1 MRKNKGMK
9 LAQSVRA
16 KVIFDFMYEM
26 LDGLEVDRDDYEK
39 LRKRLEV
46 ANKTK
51 LQATS
56 VKIHS
61 MQGAHKSLERDIKD
75 LSLKILSLNKSN
87 PIHKAND
94 THINELSIKSQ
105 ELLTDIEK
113 LQAQVTNPDDDV
125 MTFEEFLNA
134 ANNAGEHLRAA
145 DVDLKDRIVR
155 LIYLNV
161 RADSEKVVDYRMRGP
176 FKTYFET
183 HKISNGRGDRT

>member
-75 LSLKILSLNKSN
+75 RSLKILSLNKSN

-125 MTFEEFLNA
+125 MTFEEFLNV
-134 ANNAGEHLRAA
+134 ANNAGEHLRLA

-161 RADSEKVVDYRMRGP
+161 RADSEKVVDY
-176 FKTYFET
+176 
-183 HKISNGRGDRT
+183 